1 MPRRPMDS
9 SCLWLPPVLA
19 VLAAGAP
26 GTDQWQAVCDRC
38 PVFTSRKLGQPTL
51 AHRIVRLL
59 VSYTTLAPQTA
70 VSSFCRRA
78 GPIGCLRASWQRLM
92 TP

>member
-9 SCLWLPPVLA
+9 SFLWLPPVLA

-51 AHRIVRLL
+51 AQNREIASVLHDASSSNCGFEFFPPCWPNWLPTGLL
-59 VSYTTLAPQTA
+59 GSA
-70 VSSFCRRA
+70 
-78 GPIGCLRASWQRLM
+78 
-92 TP
+92 